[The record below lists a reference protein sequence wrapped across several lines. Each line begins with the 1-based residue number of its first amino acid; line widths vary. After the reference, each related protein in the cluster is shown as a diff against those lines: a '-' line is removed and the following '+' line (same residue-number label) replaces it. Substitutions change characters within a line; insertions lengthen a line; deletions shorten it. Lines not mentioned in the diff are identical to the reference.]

1 GRPKNVAD
9 LAKHRFVLF
18 GEPHEREQLRL
29 SGPDGDEIVK
39 IQGPLVVHDMSF
51 AVDVIST
58 GIGIG
63 LVPDMYL
70 GWLVKG
76 GLRSGG
82 RDLVRVLPDHGV
94 VGSELS
100 LVSPS
105 TAYEPTRVGLLRD
118 FLAERLRPMIQACT
132 LALEAEKTARR
143 EAEGRAGK
151 RASKRRQGV
160 TTRAARPSGQALATT

>member
-1 GRPKNVAD
+1 M
-9 LAKHRFVLF
+9 LF

-29 SGPDGDEIVK
+29 TGPDGEESVK

-51 AVDVIST
+51 AVDAIST

-70 GWLVKG
+70 GWMVKG
-76 GLRSGG
+76 GMRSGG

-143 EAEGRAGK
+143 EAEKRASSQATR
-151 RASKRRQGV
+151 RASKRGERKAP
-160 TTRAARPSGQALATT
+160 RAA

>member
-1 GRPKNVAD
+1 M
-9 LAKHRFVLF
+9 
-18 GEPHEREQLRL
+18 
-29 SGPDGDEIVK
+29 K

-51 AVDVIST
+51 AVDAIST

-70 GWLVKG
+70 GWMIKG
-76 GLRSGG
+76 GMRSGG

-118 FLAERLRPMIQACT
+118 FLTERLRPMIQACT

-143 EAEGRAGK
+143 QAEEKASKQASR
-151 RASKRRQGV
+151 RASKRGERKA
-160 TTRAARPSGQALATT
+160 THAA